1 MDNLSR
7 PVREL
12 LSQYALYLEER
23 TPQDSESNIQ
33 VDEIASKIASFYEK
47 LRGFIDYQEN
57 HLIRKNV
64 IDRVLRRRVFL
75 KDISGEKIAE
85 PLIKEIIRSGH
96 LPNNALPETKIYD
109 VQRIID
115 TLLALLTQIEET
127 PPLRAHGFSD
137 WLIGVSV
144 CAIEEC
150 LVPPDKDRMLTDAML
165 SSLRETLPI
174 HGETT
179 EETDTNALL
188 FIAVQKALLH
198 VDRDQLHYRLLE
210 LMMPDWE
217 LSSPE
222 QIPSVAE
229 GLVATRESISR
240 YIKHPQLRYFLA
252 FCHRHTIVFRILGDL
267 VFGSKGFEN
276 LKEDVASLYEARY
289 QKEKGRLFRMAFLS
303 VLSFFFSKILV
314 AVAIEVPV
322 DLFIIHNFS
331 LPHMVAN
338 IIFPPLLMLIIVASI
353 RLPSRKNLLLVQ
365 QEIESVAFAKNQK
378 NRAISFPKKKSLALS
393 LLMQFIYL
401 SVFGITIYFLSRLL
415 LSFGFT
421 ILSIVVFLLFTSLV
435 TAVGVKIHNRSREMS
450 LEKARPK
457 FFGFILD
464 LFTMPLV
471 TIGKWLMSGLKKFNV
486 FVIFVN
492 LVVELPFQ
500 LLIELLENFHEFM
513 KRKKEE
519 IQ

>member
-1 MDNLSR
+1 
-7 PVREL
+7 
-12 LSQYALYLEER
+12 
-23 TPQDSESNIQ
+23 
-33 VDEIASKIASFYEK
+33 
-47 LRGFIDYQEN
+47 
-57 HLIRKNV
+57 
-64 IDRVLRRRVFL
+64 
-75 KDISGEKIAE
+75 
-85 PLIKEIIRSGH
+85 
-96 LPNNALPETKIYD
+96 
-109 VQRIID
+109 
-115 TLLALLTQIEET
+115 
-127 PPLRAHGFSD
+127 
-137 WLIGVSV
+137 
-144 CAIEEC
+144 
-150 LVPPDKDRMLTDAML
+150 
-165 SSLRETLPI
+165 
-174 HGETT
+174 
-179 EETDTNALL
+179 
-188 FIAVQKALLH
+188 
-198 VDRDQLHYRLLE
+198 
-210 LMMPDWE
+210 MMPDWE
-217 LSSPE
+217 ISSPE

-378 NRAISFPKKKSLALS
+378 NRAITFPKKKSLALS